1 MHRTPMLHLTGSEV
15 QSHLEA
21 APPPLDLTNALWIW
35 TGEGPNIPG
44 MRAFRKHLPKGKSKA
59 VCVTFAIS
67 CDDAYTVW
75 VNGKYIGNN
84 TWKAGSPSG
93 ASWHILDEY
102 SVSLSHTDNVIA
114 VNATNVVSVDGV
126 ILTGSATPPKGFQ
139 EIGFDDSKWTP
150 AAVIGGIG
158 TAPWAPL
165 SIAPFTG
172 KACGVPDTDH
182 HYPGP
187 GPVLICPVLP
197 PLPDGAK
204 SPYWDLRTQIDC
216 EIQRME
222 EALFLCRKEKQK
234 LIDQLIIII
243 RQISSFGGDPGNFC
257 QLVHCDASV
266 EHHSHIETITQSGG
280 GWWTP

>member
-1 MHRTPMLHLTGSEV
+1 MIISKFLFSALTVFGVLSGINAQDTDAPSTGSEV

-21 APPPLDLTNALWIW
+21 APPPLDLTSALWIW

-126 ILTGSATPPKGFQ
+126 ILTGVVTYEDGSQTAFTTDASWLTAGSATPPKGFQ

-197 PLPDGAK
+197 PLARRCKEPILGYTHPD
-204 SPYWDLRTQIDC
+204 
-216 EIQRME
+216 
-222 EALFLCRKEKQK
+222 
-234 LIDQLIIII
+234 
-243 RQISSFGGDPGNFC
+243 
-257 QLVHCDASV
+257 
-266 EHHSHIETITQSGG
+266 
-280 GWWTP
+280 